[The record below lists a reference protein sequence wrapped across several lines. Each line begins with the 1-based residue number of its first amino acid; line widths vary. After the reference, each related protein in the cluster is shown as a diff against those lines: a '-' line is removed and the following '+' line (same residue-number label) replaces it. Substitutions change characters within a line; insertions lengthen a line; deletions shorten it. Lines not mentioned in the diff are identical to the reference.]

1 MINSGVQARILIS
14 LLDEIDKVILSNLG
28 KDACVSSGQIQRNLR
43 DMGYEITE
51 RAIRYR
57 LQRLESDNVILGCS
71 AILNPSLVSEK
82 LNRTITLGFKYSSN
96 SSSLIERLKNYV
108 EEAPFCVYAARVS
121 GGDFDWISH
130 LFFNLLNNMYWKV
143 TIF

>member
-1 MINSGVQARILIS
+1 MINSGVQARILIP

-28 KDACVSSGQIQRNLR
+28 KDARISSGQIQRNLR

-57 LQRLESDNVILGCS
+57 LQRLESDILGCS

-82 LNRTITLGFKYSSN
+82 LNRTITLRFKYSSN

-108 EEAPFCVYAARVS
+108 EEAPFCV
-121 GGDFDWISH
+121 
-130 LFFNLLNNMYWKV
+130 
-143 TIF
+143 